1 MTRWEFDPNHGGCQ
15 ELNQLVEAA
24 IAGADEMTCSYKIW
38 TLFLDHAHTK
48 NRWNAFVAD
57 WKNAYGEKTWETG
70 I

>member
-1 MTRWEFDPNHGGCQ
+1 
-15 ELNQLVEAA
+15 
-24 IAGADEMTCSYKIW
+24 MTCSYKIW